1 MVLWVVTIAII
12 FTALALRKSPFICQI
27 SHFAFASDPNDPPQ
41 EVARMSALARA
52 KAWARQLKRDA
63 VAVYFAARDPRTPML
78 ARVLALA
85 VAAYALSPID
95 LIPDFIPVLGYL
107 DDLLIVPL
115 GLLLVLRLLPPQVL
129 VESREKA
136 NALLTRPRSYVAAA
150 CMVVIWL
157 LCLAAVAY
165 WWFYA

>member
-1 MVLWVVTIAII
+1 MSRIAQV
-12 FTALALRKSPFICQI
+12 K
-27 SHFAFASDPNDPPQ
+27 D
-41 EVARMSALARA
+41 
-52 KAWARQLKRDA
+52 WARRVKRDA

-78 ARVLALA
+78 ARCIALA

-115 GLLLVLRLLPPQVL
+115 GLLLVIRLLPPQVL

-136 NALLTRPRSYVAAA
+136 NALLSRPSSYLAAA
-150 CMVVIWL
+150 FMVGVWL
-157 LCLAAVAY
+157 LCIIGFAY
-165 WWFYA
+165 WWYHE